1 MMSIA
6 MSMAIPGPM
15 ADTRCSGDGGHT
27 RGEREHHDPD
37 FLPSLMALI
46 AADTRWQRPG
56 RAQQDDTDTAGEHP
70 QQSRQERDR

>member
-1 MMSIA
+1 MPIA
-6 MSMAIPGPM
+6 MPGPTT
-15 ADTRCSGDGGHT
+15 DTHCSGGSSRT

-56 RAQQDDTDTAGEHP
+56 RSQQDDSDTAGEHQ